1 MIKAEII
8 AENPTDVDQAINQIS
23 ASNFVQCFFKN
34 RKSID
39 DVEELGNQCMPGDAS
54 ADWAEIR
61 NCVLTDDTITSQFD
75 TASSSVKD
83 QLAINGLVVRV
94 GGTTIVDL
102 TTTSLAGAICIEL
115 QV

>member
-39 DVEELGNQCMPGDAS
+39 DVDELGNQCMPGDAS
-54 ADWAEIR
+54 ADWTEILV
-61 NCVLTDDTITSQFD
+61 CVRENNTITSQFE
-75 TASSSVKD
+75 TVSEPVKNE
-83 QLAINGLVVRV
+83 LVNNGLVVRV